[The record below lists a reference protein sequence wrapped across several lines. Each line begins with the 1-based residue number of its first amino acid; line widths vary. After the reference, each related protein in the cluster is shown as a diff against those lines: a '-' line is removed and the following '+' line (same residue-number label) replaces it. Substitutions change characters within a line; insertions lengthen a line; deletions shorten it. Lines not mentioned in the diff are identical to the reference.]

1 MAITAAQ
8 VNDLR
13 QRTGAGMMDCKRA
26 LEEANGDIQKA
37 IEILRKKGA
46 SVAAKRAEKSAN
58 EGLVVTKV
66 SDDKKTA
73 TILEINCETDFV
85 AKSEDFVNLAKFV
98 IDAVHKSK
106 PKNVEELMKNSDV
119 QDKLNDVLG
128 KVGEKI
134 EISRFD
140 IMDVTNGLLVDYI
153 HMGSKLGVLIKFE
166 DVVSGTDE
174 LFAIGKDMAMQVA
187 AMNPISVKREDVPK
201 TVVDKEIEIYKELAK
216 KEGKPEQMLEKI
228 AMGRLNKFYQENV
241 LLEQAF
247 IKDNSKTVGDLL
259 KNLIRSTGLP
269 QRLPGLI
276 ASISAMRRNNFGSQG
291 LKNIKTFFYI

>member
-1 MAITAAQ
+1 MVITAAQ

-26 LEEANGDIQKA
+26 LTEANGDIQKA

-66 SDDKKTA
+66 SDDKKLA

-98 IDAVHKSK
+98 VDVVYTKK
-106 PKNVEELMKNSDV
+106 PKNVEELMNNSNV
-119 QDKLNDVLG
+119 KDKLNDVLG
-128 KVGEKI
+128 KIGEKI

-140 IMDVTNGLLVDYI
+140 NIEAKDGLLVDYI
-153 HMGSKLGVLIKFE
+153 HMGSKLGVLIKFD
-166 DVVSGTDE
+166 DVKSGNDE
-174 LFAIGKDMAMQVA
+174 LFLIGKDIAMQVA

-201 TVVDKEIEIYKELAK
+201 ETVDKEIEIYKELAK
-216 KEGKPEQMLEKI
+216 KEGKQEQILEKI

-259 KNLIRSTGLP
+259 IEFNTKNDSNTR
-269 QRLPGLI
+269 I
-276 ASISAMRRNNFGSQG
+276 AKFNRFHLGDEN
-291 LKNIKTFFYI
+291 K

>member
-26 LEEANGDIQKA
+26 LEEANGDVQKA

-58 EGLVVTKV
+58 EGLIVTKI
-66 SDDKKTA
+66 SDDKKSG

-85 AKSEDFVNLAKFV
+85 AKSEDFINLADFV
-98 IDAVHKSK
+98 INTVHKNK
-106 PKNVEELMKNSDV
+106 PKNVEELLTKNSDV
-119 QDKLNDVLG
+119 QNKLNDVLG

-140 IMDVTNGLLVDYI
+140 ILETNDGMLVDYI
-153 HMGSKLGVLIKFE
+153 HMGSKLGVLIKFD
-166 DVVSGTDE
+166 DVKDGGDE
-174 LFAIGKDMAMQVA
+174 LSVIGKDMAMQVA
-187 AMNPISVKREDVPK
+187 AMNPISIAREDVSK
-201 TVVDKEIEIYKELAK
+201 NVVDKELEIYKELAK
-216 KEGKPEQMLEKI
+216 KEGKPEQILEKI

-259 KNLIRSTGLP
+259 KEFNSKH
-269 QRLPGLI
+269 
-276 ASISAMRRNNFGSQG
+276 GSKARVTKFDRFHLG
-291 LKNIKTFFYI
+291 DEKK

>member
-58 EGLVVTKV
+58 EGLVVTKL
-66 SDDKKTA
+66 SDDKKSA

-98 IDAVHKSK
+98 IDAAHKNK
-106 PKNVEELMKNSDV
+106 PKNVEELLKYSDV

-140 IMDVTNGLLVDYI
+140 IMEAKDGLLVDYI

-166 DVVSGTDE
+166 DVKTGSDE
-174 LFAIGKDMAMQVA
+174 LYLIGKDMAMQVA

-201 TVVDKEIEIYKELAK
+201 ETVDKEIEIYKELAK

-247 IKDNSKTVGDLL
+247 IKDNSKTVSDLL
-259 KNLIRSTGLP
+259 KEFN
-269 QRLPGLI
+269 
-276 ASISAMRRNNFGSQG
+276 AKHGSNAKVAWFDRFHLG
-291 LKNIKTFFYI
+291 DEKK

>member
-66 SDDKKTA
+66 SDDKKFA

-98 IDAVHKSK
+98 VEEVYKNK
-106 PKNVEELMKNSDV
+106 PKNVEELMKISAV
-119 QDKLNDVLG
+119 QDKVNDVLG

-140 IMDVTNGLLVDYI
+140 NLEAKDGLLVDYI
-153 HMGSKLGVLIKFE
+153 HMGSKLGVIIKFE
-166 DVVSGTDE
+166 NVTTGNDE
-174 LFAIGKDMAMQVA
+174 LFSIGKDMAMQVA
-187 AMNPISVKREDVPK
+187 AMNPISIRREDVPK
-201 TVVDKEIEIYKELAK
+201 EIVDKEIEIYKELAK

-259 KNLIRSTGLP
+259 KEFNTKHNSN
-269 QRLPGLI
+269 
-276 ASISAMRRNNFGSQG
+276 ASIVKFDRFHLGDE
-291 LKNIKTFFYI
+291 KK

>member
-37 IEILRKKGA
+37 IELLRKKGA

-66 SDDKKTA
+66 SDDKKFG

-98 IDAVHKSK
+98 IDAVYNNK
-106 PKNVEELMKNSDV
+106 PKNVEELLKNSNV
-119 QDKLNDVLG
+119 QDKLNEVLG

-134 EISRFD
+134 EVSRFD
-140 IMDVTNGLLVDYI
+140 IIDAKTGLLVDYI

-166 DVVSGTDE
+166 DVKSGKDE
-174 LFAIGKDMAMQVA
+174 LYLIGKDMAMQVA
-187 AMNPISVKREDVPK
+187 AMNPISVKREDVSK
-201 TVVDKEIEIYKELAK
+201 ETVDKEIEIYKELAK

-259 KNLIRSTGLP
+259 KEFNTRH
-269 QRLPGLI
+269 
-276 ASISAMRRNNFGSQG
+276 GSNARVDRFDRFHLG
-291 LKNIKTFFYI
+291 DEKK

>member
-58 EGLVVTKV
+58 EGLVVTKL
-66 SDDKKTA
+66 SDDKRSG

-98 IDAVHKSK
+98 IDAAHKNK
-106 PKNVEELMKNSDV
+106 PKNVEELMKYSDV
-119 QDKLNDVLG
+119 QDKVNDVLG

-140 IMDVTNGLLVDYI
+140 IMEANDGLLVDYI

-166 DVVSGTDE
+166 DVKAGNDE
-174 LFAIGKDMAMQVA
+174 LYLIGKDIAMQVA
-187 AMNPISVKREDVPK
+187 AMNPISVKREDVAEA
-201 TVVDKEIEIYKELAK
+201 TVDKEIEIYKELAK

-247 IKDNSKTVGDLL
+247 IKDNSKTVSDLL
-259 KNLIRSTGLP
+259 KEFNTKHSSNAKVARFDRFHLGDE
-269 QRLPGLI
+269 
-276 ASISAMRRNNFGSQG
+276 
-291 LKNIKTFFYI
+291 KK

>member
-66 SDDKKTA
+66 SDDKKSG

-98 IDAVHKSK
+98 IDAVHMNK
-106 PKNVEELMKNSDV
+106 PKNVEELLKDSAV
-119 QDKLNDVLG
+119 QDKLNDVLA

-140 IMDVTNGLLVDYI
+140 IMEAHDGLLVDYI

-166 DVVSGTDE
+166 DVKAGNDE
-174 LFAIGKDMAMQVA
+174 LYLIGKDMAMQVA

-201 TVVDKEIEIYKELAK
+201 ETVDKEIDIYKELAK

-247 IKDNSKTVGDLL
+247 IKDNSKTVSDLL
-259 KNLIRSTGLP
+259 KEFNTKHSSNAKVARFDRFHLSDE
-269 QRLPGLI
+269 
-276 ASISAMRRNNFGSQG
+276 
-291 LKNIKTFFYI
+291 KK

>member
-26 LEEANGDIQKA
+26 LTEANGDIQKA

-58 EGLVVTKV
+58 EGLVVTKI
-66 SDDKKTA
+66 SDDKKFA

-85 AKSEDFVNLAKFV
+85 ANSEDFVNLAKFV
-98 IDAVHKSK
+98 TDEVYKSK
-106 PKNVEELMKNSDV
+106 PKNVNELMNNSAV
-119 QDKLNDVLG
+119 KDKLNDVLG

-140 IMDVTNGLLVDYI
+140 NIEAKDGLLVDYI

-166 DVVSGTDE
+166 DVKSGNDE
-174 LFAIGKDMAMQVA
+174 LFLIGKDIAMQVA

-201 TVVDKEIEIYKELAK
+201 ETVDKEIEIYKELAK
-216 KEGKPEQMLEKI
+216 KEGKPDQMLEKI
-228 AMGRLNKFYQENV
+228 ALGRLNKFYQENV

-259 KNLIRSTGLP
+259 KEFNTKHSSNAR
-269 QRLPGLI
+269 I
-276 ASISAMRRNNFGSQG
+276 AKFDRFHLGDE
-291 LKNIKTFFYI
+291 KK

>member
-58 EGLVVTKV
+58 EGMVVTKV
-66 SDDKKTA
+66 SDDKKFA

-85 AKSEDFVNLAKFV
+85 AKSEDFVKLADFV
-98 IDAVHKSK
+98 TDEVFKNK
-106 PKNVEELMKNSDV
+106 PKNVEELMKNSSV
-119 QDKLNDVLG
+119 QDRLNDVLG

-134 EISRFD
+134 EVSRFD
-140 IMDVTNGLLVDYI
+140 NIEAKNGLLVDYI
-153 HMGSKLGVLIKFE
+153 HMGSKLGVLINFD
-166 DVVSGTDE
+166 DVVNGNDE
-174 LFAIGKDMAMQVA
+174 LYNIGKDLAMQVA
-187 AMNPISVKREDVPK
+187 AMNPIGVKREDVPK
-201 TVVDKEIEIYKELAK
+201 EIVDKEIEIYKELAK

-247 IKDNSKTVGDLL
+247 IKDNSKTIADLL
-259 KNLIRSTGLP
+259 KEFNSKH
-269 QRLPGLI
+269 
-276 ASISAMRRNNFGSQG
+276 GSNTRVAKFDRFHLG
-291 LKNIKTFFYI
+291 DEKK